1 MTVAKVPQIPCQ
13 PLARALLVSTL
24 AVFISAEG
32 LFPATPSTT
41 TVVTKKIAHL
51 PPASENPAAAC
62 AGGLANV
69 NPVESVPWPRAK
81 WQTPPALLPDMVP
94 FRGKKGDQAYD
105 RYILS
110 AADRYDMDPAVI
122 KAVIMAESG
131 FNPRAVSRAGARGL
145 MQLMPENVR
154 RLNIDDP
161 FDPWENIMG
170 GARYFRQMLDRFKG
184 KLSLSLAAYNA
195 GPNRI
200 QQCRRLAAKLGYDP
214 NKWFRHTEIAAMRLI
229 GSETVRYVS
238 NIQKYYLAY
247 SLGHTLECLKAQ
259 HIEALKSGHK
269 PDISESAELARR

>member
-13 PLARALLVSTL
+13 PLAIALLVFTL
-24 AVFISAEG
+24 AVFILAEG

-51 PPASENPAAAC
+51 PSASENPAAAC

-145 MQLMPENVR
+145 MQLMPRTASALGVEDA
-154 RLNIDDP
+154 LDP
-161 FDPWENIMG
+161 RANIMG
-170 GARYFRQMLDRFKG
+170 GTKYLKKLLNRFDNDIE
-184 KLSLSLAAYNA
+184 LALAAYNA
-195 GPNRI
+195 GSRNVRKHNGIPPFKATYRYI
-200 QQCRRLAAKLGYDP
+200 AKI
-214 NKWFRHTEIAAMRLI
+214 KI
-229 GSETVRYVS
+229 
-238 NIQKYYLAY
+238 YY
-247 SLGHTLECLKAQ
+247 Q
-259 HIEALKSGHK
+259 HYQHQNF
-269 PDISESAELARR
+269 DITG